1 MNYSK
6 QTLEFLAG
14 IKQRYLQPGMHA
26 GLRQRMQNIDRY
38 IQRTVDT
45 SREAQEAKAAIEQ
58 GARNKHR
65 NLEVPICLQQIETA
79 HADLVGTFLTGYPIF
94 AFAGSVNIPKTIPV
108 AVMYNALIERDQDL
122 FRWVS
127 SIQKSLRD
135 ALRYNIMCAE
145 VCWEEQ
151 TSSALILKDGKRVTK
166 SVSHKGN
173 CVDYIDPYNFVFDE
187 TVGFNEIAKHG
198 SHAGYIERMNYLRV
212 KVFLQELDKEFTI
225 TSNFSKA
232 LDNGAASGSGLYFI
246 PDIHP
251 LDTTGRGNTETDWS
265 KLFGMVSKN
274 ATQGACGKY
283 EVVTLYVR
291 IIPQEY
297 GITAARSGTPA
308 PFKLIWVGESLVY
321 IEPLNY
327 VHGMFPIVAAH
338 GYDDNLGFNSKSF
351 VENILDMQDVA
362 TSMMNGGIASM
373 RRAVSDRALYNPTL
387 IASADIN
394 SDNPAAKIAVRGT
407 AFNQNLAAAY
417 HSIPYEDRLSPYMMQ
432 HMQTV
437 MGISNSATG
446 LNQAS
451 QGAFVKGNKTLE
463 EFSTVMDKSGAR
475 QQKFNLDVE
484 NNFFSPMKRMIKL
497 NYMQFA
503 EAEELMSKSE
513 DKPVQIDPMQML
525 DSEADYKMLDGI
537 FPANKAMSTDV
548 MVAAFN
554 TIAQSPELD
563 MEYSRAS
570 IFAAMLGAQGVDV
583 SKYRRS
589 PEEIKQLQ
597 QQKAQADAAAQQPA
611 R

>member
-6 QTLEFLAG
+6 QTLNFLEG
-14 IKQRYLQPGMHA
+14 IKGRYLHPSMHA
-26 GLRQRMQNIDRY
+26 GLRERMQTIDRY

-45 SREAQEAKAAIEQ
+45 SREAQEAKAAIDA
-58 GARNKHR
+58 GKRDKHR
-65 NLEVPICLQQIETA
+65 NLEVPICLQQVETA

-94 AFAGSVNIPKTIPV
+94 AFAGSVNTPETIPV
-108 AVMYNALIERDQDL
+108 SIMYNALIERDQDL

-166 SVSHKGN
+166 SISHKGN
-173 CVDYIDPYNFVFDE
+173 CVDYLDPYNFFFDE
-187 TVGFNEIAKHG
+187 TVGFNEISRHG
-198 SHAGYIERMNYLRV
+198 SHCGYVERMNYLRV
-212 KVFLQELDKEFTI
+212 KTFLQELDKQFTV
-225 TSNFSKA
+225 TGNFSKA
-232 LDNGAASGSGLYFI
+232 LDNGAAEGSGLYFT

-251 LDTTGRGNTETDWS
+251 LDTTGRGNKEPDWS

-274 ATQGACGKY
+274 ASSGACGRY
-283 EVVTLYVR
+283 EVVTMYVR

-297 GITAARSGTPA
+297 GITAARSGTAA

-327 VHGMFPIVAAH
+327 VHGMFPVVAAH

-351 VENILDMQDVA
+351 VENVLDMQDVA
-362 TSMMNGGIASM
+362 TSMMNGSIASM

-387 IASADIN
+387 IRSDDIN
-394 SDNPAAKIAVRGT
+394 SANPAAKIPVRGT
-407 AFNQNLAAAY
+407 AFNQNLSAAY
-417 HSIPYEDRLSPYMMQ
+417 HSIPFEDRLSPYMMQ

-475 QQKFNLDVE
+475 QQKFNLDVD
-484 NNFFSPMKRMIKL
+484 NNFFNPMKRMIKL

-503 EAEELMSKSE
+503 EAEQLMSKSE
-513 DKPVQIDPMQML
+513 GKPVQIDPVQMM

-537 FPANKAMSTDV
+537 FPASKAMNTDV

-563 MEYSRAS
+563 MEYSRAE
-570 IFAAMLGAQGVDV
+570 IFASMLGAQGVDV
-583 SKYRRS
+583 SKFKRS
-589 PEEIKQLQ
+589 PEQIAQLQ
-597 QQKAQADAAAQQPA
+597 QQKAQAEAAANAPK
-611 R
+611 

>member
-1 MNYSK
+1 MNYTK
-6 QTLEFLAG
+6 QTLNYLEG
-14 IKQRYLQPGMHA
+14 IKGRYLQPSMHS
-26 GLRQRMQNIDRY
+26 GLRERMQTIDRY

-45 SREAQEAKAAIEQ
+45 SREAQEAAASTAAGQ
-58 GARNKHR
+58 RDKHR
-65 NLEVPICLQQIETA
+65 NLEVPICLQQVETA

-94 AFAGSVNIPKTIPV
+94 AFAGSVNIPSTIPV

-151 TSSALILKDGKRVTK
+151 SSSALIVKDGKRVTK
-166 SVSHKGN
+166 SVTHKGN
-173 CVDYIDPYNFVFDE
+173 CIDYIDPYNFFFDE
-187 TVGFNEIAKHG
+187 TVGFNEISQHG
-198 SHAGYIERMNYLRV
+198 SHCGYVERKNYLRV
-212 KVFLQELDKEFTI
+212 KTFLQELNKEFTV
-225 TSNFSKA
+225 TGNFSKA
-232 LDNGAASGSGLYFI
+232 LDNASASGSGLYFM

-251 LDTTGRGNTETDWS
+251 LDTTNRGNKEPDWT
-265 KLFGMVSKN
+265 KLFGIASKN
-274 ATQGACGKY
+274 AQQGACGMY
-283 EVVTLYVR
+283 EVVTMYVR

-297 GITAARSGTPA
+297 GITAARGGTPA

-327 VHGMFPIVAAH
+327 VHGMFPVVAAH

-351 VENILDMQDVA
+351 VENVLDMQDVA
-362 TSMMNGGIASM
+362 TSMMNGAIASM
-373 RRAVSDRALYNPTL
+373 RRAVSDRALYNPAL
-387 IASADIN
+387 IKSDDIN
-394 SDNPAAKIAVRGT
+394 SANPAAKIPVRGS
-407 AFNQNLAAAY
+407 AFNQNLQAAY
-417 HSIPYEDRLSPYMMQ
+417 HSIPFEDRLSPYMMQ

-475 QQKFNLDVE
+475 QQKFNLDVD

-503 EAEELMSKSE
+503 EAEQLMSKSE

-537 FPANKAMSTDV
+537 FPASKAMSTDV

-570 IFAAMLGAQGVDV
+570 IFAAMLGAQGVDI
-583 SKYRRS
+583 SKFKRS
-589 PEEIKQLQ
+589 PEQVKQLQ
-597 QQKAQADAAAQQPA
+597 QQKVEADAAANAPK
-611 R
+611 